1 MYKLIED
8 SEMSQPV
15 SLQTLGKTRKIRNP
29 AQVNQEETNYNASSL
44 DIRYFYKSLFE
55 KMGWMILARRN
66 GVNAEVANYKKP
78 LELLKQMLYKKGTQ
92 SLDKPM
98 RDDLNIMISNV
109 NVLNH
114 AI

>member
-1 MYKLIED
+1 MED

-29 AQVNQEETNYNASSL
+29 AQVNRGEPNYNASSL
-44 DIRYFYKSLFE
+44 DIRDFYKSLFE
-55 KMGWMILARRN
+55 KMGWMILAKSN
-66 GVNAEVANYKKP
+66 GMNAEVANYKKS
-78 LELLKQMLYKKGTQ
+78 LELLRQMLYTKGTQ
-92 SLDKPM
+92 TLDKPM

-109 NVLNH
+109 NVLLNH